1 MQEPTSAAEMSSNRI
16 QPVSVLPVSVPPET
30 SQSVYIRVPT
40 ATLQTLSPGQQ
51 PSGHLYLIE
60 GTLEEFTKFAGT
72 TVDWILWIAH
82 LLCDPLGIGHIFTH
96 TTGTLLDWQTSDR
109 NSTWREVIHGD
120 PLLPGIYEFES
131 THPII
136 LSKISDWQSRSVTT
150 RGSQS
155 TASTFHTL
163 TLQRDAACAVTRISS
178 PLVASHLIPRRIGS
192 DGVKAIVERFVGVT
206 EATGIHEYDPRIG
219 IMLFSSLN
227 YTVDHYQVGLY
238 HITVSY

>member
-1 MQEPTSAAEMSSNRI
+1 LFFVVVADGHLRHASCVTCHRASSLASLHWHRLRPRIHSSSQPTTALEMQEPTSAAEMSSNRI

-109 NSTWREVIHGD
+109 NSTWREVIMVIHYSLVSMSLSPPTPSYFPRSVIGKVVQLLLVD
-120 PLLPGIYEFES
+120 HNPLPPPS
-131 THPII
+131 TH
-136 LSKISDWQSRSVTT
+136 
-150 RGSQS
+150 
-155 TASTFHTL
+155 
-163 TLQRDAACAVTRISS
+163 S
-178 PLVASHLIPRRIGS
+178 PCNV
-192 DGVKAIVERFVGVT
+192 
-206 EATGIHEYDPRIG
+206 
-219 IMLFSSLN
+219 MLH
-227 YTVDHYQVGLY
+227 VQ
-238 HITVSY
+238 